1 MKYIVTKCSLN
12 DDNLLF
18 LFPTEVLD
26 SMNEV
31 LEYSQDFFN
40 NKKIYQT
47 HECGSNESIIKCV
60 SDERN
65 WIHIMEENRL
75 RRRTNRLRRRRNRLR
90 RRRNRLRRRKR
101 MISI

>member
-1 MKYIVTKCSLN
+1 MEYYVTKCSLN

-18 LFPTEVLD
+18 IFPTEILD

-31 LEYSQDFFN
+31 FEYSQNFFN

-47 HECGSNESIIKCV
+47 RECDSNESIIKCV

-65 WIHIMEENRL
+65 WIHLME
-75 RRRTNRLRRRRNRLR
+75 
-90 RRRNRLRRRKR
+90 
-101 MISI
+101 MITIYGII

>member
-1 MKYIVTKCSLN
+1 MNEQYLITKCVLN
-12 DDNLLF
+12 EDNLLIF
-18 LFPTEVLD
+18 FPTEILD

-31 LEYSQDFFN
+31 MDYSQDFFN
-40 NKKIYQT
+40 NQKIYQT
-47 HECGSNESIIKCV
+47 QGCGSNESIIKCV

-75 RRRTNRLRRRRNRLR
+75 RRR
-90 RRRNRLRRRKR
+90 RNRLRRRKR

>member
-1 MKYIVTKCSLN
+1 MEYYVTKCSLN

-18 LFPTEVLD
+18 IFPTEILD

-31 LEYSQDFFN
+31 FEYSQNFFN

-47 HECGSNESIIKCV
+47 RECDSNESIIKCV

-65 WIHIMEENRL
+65 WIHLM
-75 RRRTNRLRRRRNRLR
+75 
-90 RRRNRLRRRKR
+90 K
-101 MISI
+101 MITIYGII

>member
-18 LFPTEVLD
+18 LFPTEVID

-31 LEYSQDFFN
+31 LEYIQDFFN

-47 HECGSNESIIKCV
+47 HECGSN
-60 SDERN
+60 
-65 WIHIMEENRL
+65 
-75 RRRTNRLRRRRNRLR
+75 
-90 RRRNRLRRRKR
+90 
-101 MISI
+101 

>member
-31 LEYSQDFFN
+31 VIEGYLDSPREEYGKVRKFILDSFN
-40 NKKIYQT
+40 NV
-47 HECGSNESIIKCV
+47 EEIKW
-60 SDERN
+60 DF
-65 WIHIMEENRL
+65 IENSYAFFGFSL
-75 RRRTNRLRRRRNRLR
+75 IL
-90 RRRNRLRRRKR
+90 
-101 MISI
+101 

>member
-18 LFPTEVLD
+18 LFPTEVID

-31 LEYSQDFFN
+31 LEYIQDFFN

-47 HECGSNESIIKCV
+47 HECV

-75 RRRTNRLRRRRNRLR
+75 RRRRNRLRRRRNRLR

>member
-47 HECGSNESIIKCV
+47 HECGSDESIIKCV

-75 RRRTNRLRRRRNRLR
+75 RRRRNRLR
-90 RRRNRLRRRKR
+90 RRRN
-101 MISI
+101 